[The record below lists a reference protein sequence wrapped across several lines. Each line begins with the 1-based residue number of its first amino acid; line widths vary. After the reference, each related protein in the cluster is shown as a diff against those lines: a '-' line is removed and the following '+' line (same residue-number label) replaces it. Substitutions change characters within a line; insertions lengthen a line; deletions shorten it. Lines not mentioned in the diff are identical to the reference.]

1 MSDMSAIKKI
11 IAVSNGF
18 ERATYLLKKILIDS
32 GRGSVFSVVPES
44 EVMERGLRAAVLLT
58 ADLPVCV
65 EPKLFPVCVMR
76 FLPDRKK
83 PDAFQSVI
91 TYSTEWNGADFTARN
106 IRILPG
112 GMTAFEIVGVGIIGR
127 VRLERDRAED
137 VEAALAAAASAT
149 AAGVPFAEVLSA
161 LNGPG
166 KE

>member
-1 MSDMSAIKKI
+1 MADMSGTKKI

-32 GRGSVFSVVPES
+32 GRGGVFSVASES
-44 EVMERGLRAAVLLT
+44 EVMERGLKASVLLA
-58 ADLPVCV
+58 ADLPACA

-76 FLPDRKK
+76 FQPDRQK
-83 PDAFQSVI
+83 PDGFQSVI
-91 TYSTEWNGADFTARN
+91 TYSTEWNGADFTAHN
-106 IRILPG
+106 IRILPN

-127 VRLERDRAED
+127 VRLEQDREED
-137 VEAALAAAASAT
+137 VETALAAAAAAT